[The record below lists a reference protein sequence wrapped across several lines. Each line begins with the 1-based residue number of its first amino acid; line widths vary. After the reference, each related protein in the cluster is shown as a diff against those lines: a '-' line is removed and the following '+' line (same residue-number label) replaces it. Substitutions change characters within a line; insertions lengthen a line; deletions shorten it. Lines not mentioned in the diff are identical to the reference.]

1 MSYEKLELLYEGK
14 AKQVYSTS
22 DPNLII
28 IYYKDDA
35 TAFNAV
41 KRGTIEDKGS
51 LNNEITALI
60 YEYLMANG
68 IETHF
73 VKKLNDRE
81 QLCKKVAIVPL
92 EVVTRNILA
101 GSTARIL
108 GIEEGTQPSNII
120 YEICYKKDA
129 LGDPMINEHH
139 AVALG
144 AASYDE
150 IKYIFSVTEK
160 INILLKELF
169 LKEDIILVDFKIE
182 FGKDSFGKIILADE
196 ITPDT
201 CRLWDKHTL
210 KKLDKDRFR
219 RDLGD
224 VREAYVEILQR
235 LKKSN

>member
-1 MSYEKLELLYEGK
+1 MSYEKLDMLYEGK
-14 AKQVYSTS
+14 AKRVYSTS

-41 KRGTIEDKGS
+41 KRGTIESKGS
-51 LNNEITALI
+51 LNNEITSLI
-60 YEYLMANG
+60 FEYLMENG

-81 QLCKKVAIVPL
+81 QLCKKVSIVPL

-108 GIEEGTQPSNII
+108 GVEEGTQPPNII

-144 AASYDE
+144 AATYDE
-150 IKYIFSVTEK
+150 IKYILAQTEM
-160 INILLKELF
+160 INNLLKELF
-169 LKEDIILVDFKIE
+169 LKLDIILVDFKIE
-182 FGKDSFGKIILADE
+182 FGKDSSGKIILADE

-201 CRLWDKHTL
+201 CRFWDKHTL

-224 VREAYVEILQR
+224 VREAYAEILQR
-235 LKKSN
+235 LKKAN